1 MHEKL
6 VIEFAVP
13 GDGGSQVEARLNKT
27 QTVHYYCDKTTSDFF
42 NIWLNPKLL
51 VPLII
56 DCWIDNVK
64 LTYDPKTRT
73 TRDNDGVTL
82 RIPGFGRS
90 EVVEWLDPSLTKSL
104 AGAYFKDVANALAL
118 HGYERN
124 ITLRGAPYDFRKG
137 PSEYRPRARR
147 RRPRFSQ

>member
-1 MHEKL
+1 M
-6 VIEFAVP
+6 
-13 GDGGSQVEARLNKT
+13 EARLNKT
-27 QTVHYYCDKTTSDFF
+27 TTVHYYCDKTTSGFF

-64 LTYDPKTRT
+64 LTYDNKTRT
-73 TRDNDGVTL
+73 TSDNDGVSV

-104 AGAYFKDVANALAL
+104 AGAYFKDIANALVQ

-137 PSEYRPRARR
+137 PSEYNKRGHQ
-147 RRPRFSQ
+147 SQT